1 VTVSCTEW
9 EPKLAVITPVCF
21 CVRPLVFA
29 WKLTTDCP
37 TGTGTEAGGFRCVLL
52 VETLRATPLDVAAA
66 LRVTW
71 QLNGDPAL
79 TDLGVQPMA
88 TGLKLTSATA
98 DFTDALGS
106 VAVMVAL

>member
-1 VTVSCTEW
+1 
-9 EPKLAVITPVCF
+9 
-21 CVRPLVFA
+21 
-29 WKLTTDCP
+29 
-37 TGTGTEAGGFRCVLL
+37 LL
-52 VETLRATPLDVAAA
+52 VETLRATPVDVAAA

-98 DFTDALGS
+98 DCTGPLGR
-106 VAVMVAL
+106 VAVMVALWSLLMTEAVALNAAPVLP